1 MDDSLDILC
10 SCAVLLF
17 VAAVGATFGIRGAF
31 GKTPRRLE
39 PAEECRSLGLPKA
52 VTAVALSALAP
63 LARAAIALGISAKA
77 VTTFSLVAG
86 AGAGALLA
94 WGHFGVAA
102 LLFVTASLGDALD
115 GLVARATRTE
125 SAAGALFDA
134 SADRYEEF
142 FAFAGLAIYFRSSG
156 PVLALMLLA
165 LVGSFMVSYG
175 SAKAE
180 SFRVAV
186 PGGAMRRAERAVCLG
201 VGTTMAP
208 IAAALSQ
215 RLHGPDWLGE
225 LPVVAAAALIA
236 LSANLSA
243 VRRLRVVA
251 VTVSPPPPSAPEV
264 VRRRAAPRGGAVRV
278 DVGADAE

>member
-10 SCAVLLF
+10 SCSVLLF
-17 VAAVGATFGIRGAF
+17 AAAIWATFGISSSLR
-31 GKTPRRLE
+31 KHPPRLE
-39 PAEECRSLGLPKA
+39 EEEGRTSGLPRA
-52 VTAVALSALAP
+52 ATAIALWGLSPVT
-63 LARAAIALGISAKA
+63 RAAIALGISAKA
-77 VTTFSLVAG
+77 VTAGSLAAG
-86 AGAGALLA
+86 AAAGLLLA
-94 WGHFGVAA
+94 YGHFGMAA
-102 LLFVTASLGDALD
+102 LLFVAASLGDALD

-142 FAFAGLAIYFRSSG
+142 FAFGGLAVYFRSSG
-156 PVLALMLLA
+156 VLLALMLLA

-180 SFRVAV
+180 SLRVAV
-186 PGGAMRRAERAVCLG
+186 PAGAMRRAERAVCLG
-201 VGTTMAP
+201 VGTTMVP

-215 RLHGPDWLGE
+215 RFHGPEWLGE
-225 LPVVAAAALIA
+225 LPVIAAVSLIA
-236 LSANLSA
+236 VVANVSA

-251 VTVSPPPPSAPEV
+251 TAVSPKVEPS
-264 VRRRAAPRGGAVRV
+264 RRRGAPHTAAVRV